1 MVFLSSI
8 FVVTGIHTGK
18 HVFKKIARENI
29 LAHAHRFTFSL
40 ASYDAC
46 VGWLAGCAYLI
57 QYVLL
62 VKLPYT
68 KSVANLEKESSPSYK
83 SPKPVFVS
91 KVDHKFEASGAPF
104 AFLGLRSF

>member
-1 MVFLSSI
+1 MRYSKKNCA
-8 FVVTGIHTGK
+8 GK
-18 HVFKKIARENI
+18 YYFT
-29 LAHAHRFTFSL
+29 HAHRFTFSL

-62 VKLPYT
+62 VKLPST
-68 KSVANLEKESSPSYK
+68 KLVANLENESSPSYK
-83 SPKPVFVS
+83 SPKPIFVS

>member
-1 MVFLSSI
+1 MA
-8 FVVTGIHTGK
+8 TGIYIGK
-18 HVFKKIARENI
+18 HWDLLTCSIQKKSRGKYYF
-29 LAHAHRFTFSL
+29 AHAHRFTFSL
-40 ASYDAC
+40 ASYGAC

-68 KSVANLEKESSPSYK
+68 KLVANLGKESSPSYK
-83 SPKPVFVS
+83 SPKPNFVS